1 MSKSI
6 LVINTPKEC
15 NECPLRHSEED
26 ICQATWEYNGWTAD
40 IKEICPL
47 KPMPQKN
54 KYDVEKYATVD
65 YENNVNL
72 GHYLNKGWNDCIDE
86 ILGEEE

>member
-1 MSKSI
+1 
-6 LVINTPKEC
+6 
-15 NECPLRHSEED
+15 
-26 ICQATWEYNGWTAD
+26 
-40 IKEICPL
+40 
-47 KPMPQKN
+47 MPQKN